1 MKIIAG
7 ALKGKTVT
15 VKHSKALRPTSAKV
29 RESLFNIIRQHVPGC
44 SFADLYAGSGAV
56 GFEALSRGAESVL
69 FVDIDRH
76 AVDTIKKNPVFY
88 ENHLNAAICSDVIG
102 FVTSEPSRGLSH
114 APFDIVFA
122 DAPYNSDDT
131 GKLLHTLEHSWI
143 LSKRDA
149 LVIIEHST
157 KKPMP
162 HSAGRLIL
170 LKTYRYGDASLSIY
184 TAATTSL
191 PEDN

>member
-29 RESLFNIIRQHVPGC
+29 RESLFNIIRQRVPGC

-56 GFEALSRGAESVL
+56 GFEALSRGVGSVV

-76 AVDTIKKNPVFY
+76 AIDTIKKNPAFY
-88 ENHLNAAICSDVIG
+88 ENPQNAAICSDAVG
-102 FVTSEPSRGLSH
+102 FVTSEPSRALSN

-122 DAPYNSDDT
+122 DAPYNSDETD
-131 GKLLHTLEHSWI
+131 KLLQALEHSWI
-143 LSKRDA
+143 LSDT

-157 KKPMP
+157 KKLMP
-162 HSAGRLIL
+162 HSTGTLIL
-170 LKTYRYGDASLSIY
+170 IKTYRYGDASLSVY
-184 TAATTSL
+184 TATTTSL